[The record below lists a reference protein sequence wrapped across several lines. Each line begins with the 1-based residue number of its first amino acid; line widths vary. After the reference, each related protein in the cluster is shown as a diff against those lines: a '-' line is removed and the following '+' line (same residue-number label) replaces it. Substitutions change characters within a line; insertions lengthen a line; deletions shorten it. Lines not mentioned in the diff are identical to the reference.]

1 MSFYKSEKKTNIFNR
16 NNDTV
21 KHSYLLIMLILT
33 FLPFWLIFVISFKDQ
48 TQFYH
53 NIWALDFP
61 MHFENY
67 TLAFK
72 VIGKYMLNSI
82 IVSIVTVIGVV
93 AVSSLSAYVFARYE
107 FPFKEFLFF
116 CIISLL
122 MVPNILTMVPA
133 FIMIKNFGLIN
144 TLWALILPGIAG
156 LQIFAI
162 YLMKNFMASIPE
174 ELFEATRMDGA
185 GLFRGYW
192 HLALPLSRP
201 VITMVIIVA
210 LLTTWNDFIW
220 PYVVIIDD
228 DLRTIPIGLSFFHTQ
243 YETIYGPLMAGY
255 VISIVPLFIVFVF
268 ISREFIKGMTTGA
281 LKL

>member
-1 MSFYKSEKKTNIFNR
+1 M
-16 NNDTV
+16 
-21 KHSYLLIMLILT
+21 
-33 FLPFWLIFVISFKDQ
+33 
-48 TQFYH
+48 
-53 NIWALDFP
+53 
-61 MHFENY
+61 
-67 TLAFK
+67 
-72 VIGKYMLNSI
+72 
-82 IVSIVTVIGVV
+82 
-93 AVSSLSAYVFARYE
+93 
-107 FPFKEFLFF
+107 
-116 CIISLL
+116 
-122 MVPNILTMVPA
+122 
-133 FIMIKNFGLIN
+133 
-144 TLWALILPGIAG
+144 ALILPGIAG

>member
-1 MSFYKSEKKTNIFNR
+1 
-16 NNDTV
+16 
-21 KHSYLLIMLILT
+21 
-33 FLPFWLIFVISFKDQ
+33 
-48 TQFYH
+48 
-53 NIWALDFP
+53 
-61 MHFENY
+61 
-67 TLAFK
+67 
-72 VIGKYMLNSI
+72 MLNSI

-133 FIMIKNFGLIN
+133 FIMIKNLGLIN

>member
-1 MSFYKSEKKTNIFNR
+1 
-16 NNDTV
+16 
-21 KHSYLLIMLILT
+21 
-33 FLPFWLIFVISFKDQ
+33 
-48 TQFYH
+48 
-53 NIWALDFP
+53 
-61 MHFENY
+61 
-67 TLAFK
+67 
-72 VIGKYMLNSI
+72 
-82 IVSIVTVIGVV
+82 
-93 AVSSLSAYVFARYE
+93 
-107 FPFKEFLFF
+107 
-116 CIISLL
+116 

-228 DLRTIPIGLSFFHTQ
+228 DLRTIPIGLSFFIRNMKQFMAT
-243 YETIYGPLMAGY
+243 YGR
-255 VISIVPLFIVFVF
+255 ICHINSTFVYCF
-268 ISREFIKGMTTGA
+268 CVYIT
-281 LKL
+281 

>member
-1 MSFYKSEKKTNIFNR
+1 
-16 NNDTV
+16 
-21 KHSYLLIMLILT
+21 
-33 FLPFWLIFVISFKDQ
+33 
-48 TQFYH
+48 
-53 NIWALDFP
+53 

-82 IVSIVTVIGVV
+82 IVSVVTVIGVV
-93 AVSSLSAYVFARYE
+93 VVSSLSAYVFARYE